1 MTTRKTH
8 NSIVFLT
15 TLYLGLMLV
24 GAAPQAL
31 NFAALTRNFDIQN
44 EVEVKDDLDNKP
56 DNEEIEVFSK
66 DDFPALFAQFLQEI
80 KEEVESGKILLP
92 IQTDFY
98 TNGDFYKSEFASGGG
113 SGGGSIS
120 STVSDQHLSLFTQN
134 AVNQKFRSKAFD
146 LADFDLADFDSKN
159 SKNVKVRIEADGTD
173 FSLRIS
179 FGKSNAEQFAEFL
192 NQEFSS
198 NAALVKDKLTK
209 EVYEHTKATSENNQ
223 VFVITRLPRGSL
235 ESLLTDSAR

>member
-1 MTTRKTH
+1 MTGRKTQ

-15 TLYLGLMLV
+15 TLYLGLVLV
-24 GAAPQAL
+24 GASPQAL
-31 NFAALTRNFDIQN
+31 SFAALTRNFDIQN
-44 EVEVKDDLDNKP
+44 EVEVRDDLDNKP
-56 DNEEIEVFSK
+56 DNEEIEIFSK
-66 DDFPALFAQFLQEI
+66 DDFPTLFAQFLQEI
-80 KEEVESGKILLP
+80 KQEVRSGKISLP

-98 TNGDFYKSEFASGGG
+98 ADGDFHLSELGGG
-113 SGGGSIS
+113 GIS
-120 STVSDQHLSLFTQN
+120 STVFNQNLSQLTKN
-134 AVNQKFRSKAFD
+134 AVNKKFRSKAFE
-146 LADFDLADFDSKN
+146 LADFDSKN

-209 EVYEHTKATSENNQ
+209 EIYDHTKATSENNQ

-235 ESLLTDSAR
+235 DALLINSAR

>member
-1 MTTRKTH
+1 MTTRKSH

-15 TLYLGLMLV
+15 TLYLGLVLV

-31 NFAALTRNFDIQN
+31 SFAALTRNFDIQN
-44 EVEVKDDLDNKP
+44 EVEAKDDLDNKP

-80 KEEVESGKILLP
+80 KEEVDSGKILLP

-120 STVSDQHLSLFTQN
+120 STVSDQHLSFFTQN
-134 AVNQKFRSKAFD
+134 AVNQKFRSKAFE
-146 LADFDLADFDSKN
+146 LADFDSKN
-159 SKNVKVRIEADGTD
+159 SKNVKINLEANSTD
-173 FSLRIS
+173 LSLQIS

-198 NAALVKDKLTK
+198 SAALVKNKLTK
-209 EVYEHTKATSENNQ
+209 EIYENTKVISENNQ

-235 ESLLTDSAR
+235 DALLTDSAR